1 MIDMGQ
7 LDPLLNKSHKK
18 SIVSA
23 EMSLSEG
30 KKSEILSR
38 MCGKI

>member
-7 LDPLLNKSHKK
+7 LDPLLIKSHIKI
-18 SIVSA
+18 IVSA
-23 EMSLSEG
+23 EMSLLEG

-38 MCGKI
+38 ICEKS